1 MGKPTIALSAGSE
14 PASMQ
19 QAPRQLRR
27 VSADDIKAE
36 LLRRDCVD
44 FSKVALHMRLSFL
57 YLVLALLIVAQ
68 FGRSNWS
75 LWECFQ

>member
-1 MGKPTIALSAGSE
+1 MGKPTIALNAGSE

-27 VSADDIKAE
+27 VSTDDIKAE

-44 FSKVALHMRLSFL
+44 FSKVSLHMRLSFL
-57 YLVLALLIVAQ
+57 YLVLALLIGAQ
-68 FGRSNWS
+68 LARPSWG
-75 LWECFQ
+75 LLECFR

>member
-19 QAPRQLRR
+19 RSARQLRH
-27 VSADDIKAE
+27 VPTDDIQAE

-44 FSKVALHMRLSFL
+44 FSKVSLHMRLSFL
-57 YLVLALLIVAQ
+57 YLVLALLIGAQ
-68 FGRSNWS
+68 LARPSWGV
-75 LWECFQ
+75 LECFR